1 MGNEAP
7 LPEKDADRSEKGDTM
22 RAPQST
28 KILEN
33 AQTKTAA
40 DAAPVN
46 PVNDEDIRTS
56 VTETEQKN
64 TSGKDGK
71 MPESE
76 AGRSEMPVRMLEEN
90 ALEAEMRSESRPP
103 AQAEPLQNDES
114 ETEVMTADD
123 LLALAKTQYESKEY
137 EKSFETLKK
146 FFVQAHDKIDE
157 GLLLQ
162 GAVLESPSPIRNIKN
177 AIDSYDELVRSYP
190 KSAVCKEAAKRSTYL
205 KRFYINIR

>member
-1 MGNEAP
+1 
-7 LPEKDADRSEKGDTM
+7 
-22 RAPQST
+22 
-28 KILEN
+28 
-33 AQTKTAA
+33 
-40 DAAPVN
+40 
-46 PVNDEDIRTS
+46 
-56 VTETEQKN
+56 
-64 TSGKDGK
+64 
-71 MPESE
+71 
-76 AGRSEMPVRMLEEN
+76 
-90 ALEAEMRSESRPP
+90 
-103 AQAEPLQNDES
+103 
-114 ETEVMTADD
+114 MTADD

-146 FFVQAHDKIDE
+146 FFLQAHDKIDE